1 MKNAEYYLSPILI
14 LDLGNHITRP
24 LDLFSIFN
32 KEDNFDKYIEMI
44 ALEAV

>member
-1 MKNAEYYLSPILI
+1 MKNAEYYLSPI